1 MATFRRCVGLS
12 PHRDARRRSCPS
24 GRSRRHGSRSPSC
37 RHAAA
42 STDPTVLG
50 LEEVSVA
57 MDFFGSRISEEN
69 LFAAQVLVFLGVGTS
84 IVYGGDNNALL
95 DDAEPSISPL
105 RHYDYELL
113 IDIYNILQYIY
124 CNTVNLPYNPL
135 YLCHSFLPSTIV
147 WTNSNIELHIRLSAH
162 LRSLTR

>member
-1 MATFRRCVGLS
+1 MATFRRSVGLS

-37 RHAAA
+37 RRAAA
-42 STDPTVLG
+42 SRDPTVLG

-57 MDFFGSRISEEN
+57 LDFVGSQIGEEK
-69 LFAAQVLVFLGVGTS
+69 LFAAQVLVFF
-84 IVYGGDNNALL
+84 GGWNIHCLRGRQQCLL

-105 RHYDYELL
+105 RHYELL
-113 IDIYNILQYIY
+113 IDIYNISTVTLWTYPITHYIY
-124 CNTVNLPYNPL
+124 I

-147 WTNSNIELHIRLSAH
+147 WTNSNVELHIRLSAH